1 VTVDAED
8 PRLGLAYSEALRAL
22 ERQQQTVREF
32 AARSGNLL
40 YAAAIVAAFLGAI
53 ALEDGS
59 RSAWS
64 WVAVGAL
71 AGVGV
76 LHVVVLWPRW
86 AWRFRFQPKELLEEF
101 VDRRSSSL
109 DEMRRDLIA
118 RMQLDLDANRV
129 LRLMGSAFQLSSVL
143 FLIET
148 FAWLVAVADL

>member
-1 VTVDAED
+1 MDADD

-32 AARSGNLL
+32 ASRSGNLL
-40 YAAAIVAAFLGAI
+40 YAAAIVAAFLGAM

-59 RSAWS
+59 PSAWS
-64 WVAVGAL
+64 WIAVGAL
-71 AGVGV
+71 AGIGA

-86 AWRFRFQPKELLEEF
+86 AWRFRFQPQELLEEF

-109 DEMRRDLIA
+109 DQMRRDLIG
-118 RMQLDLDANRV
+118 RIQVDLEANLRV
-129 LRLMGSAFQLSSVL
+129 LRLMGSAFQFSSGL
-143 FLIET
+143 FLVET